1 MMDTSG
7 KGDGSHACI
16 KCGKLYTTGPK
27 DTGVCSECNGVSSST
42 TFKDVPPDP
51 EGSLRCLV
59 CAKLYEPSLGIG
71 KIDQVCP
78 DCRNTM
84 NGTAKLVCARCGLT
98 ICRIAPNVLDNQF
111 VIRPNAVLH
120 SDWCNI
126 CQPGLSESTVVE
138 IDLWNKAKRPKKT
151 LVTARGGKKL

>member
-1 MMDTSG
+1 MDTSG
-7 KGDGSHACI
+7 KTDGAHPCI
-16 KCGKLYTTGPK
+16 KCGTLYTAPTGT
-27 DTGVCSECNGVSSST
+27 DTGVCKDCGGAST
-42 TFKDVPPDP
+42 SFKDDKPDP

-84 NGTAKLVCARCGLT
+84 NGTAKLLCARCGLT
-98 ICRIAPNVLDNQF
+98 ICRLAPKVLDNEF
-111 VIRPNAVLH
+111 IIRPNAVLH

-126 CQPGLSESTVVE
+126 CQPGLSESTIVE
-138 IDLWNKAKRPKKT
+138 IDLWNKTRRPKKT
-151 LVTARGGKKL
+151 LVTARGGKKV